1 METEDEEEES
11 VWYLSKLAHD
21 ESYLIKLNLE
31 EMEKFMDDPAVK
43 GNESALPLLRNTRRK
58 IKNREYARIS
68 RQKAKLRLDCLE
80 REILRLEIV
89 NRR

>member
-11 VWYLSKLAHD
+11 VWNLSKLAHD

-43 GNESALPLLRNTRRK
+43 GNESALPLLRNTRRNK
-58 IKNREYARIS
+58 IGRF
-68 RQKAKLRLDCLE
+68 
-80 REILRLEIV
+80 
-89 NRR
+89 